1 MIREEVI
8 KLINE
13 RDAQASPHP
22 EWKVPK
28 LLVVLSEEKYS
39 EVIKQSQG
47 ETREEKGLYLSQ
59 SAHLEKPP
67 EELPV
72 HREEAALCT

>member
-22 EWKVPK
+22 EWKVLK
-28 LLVVLSEEKYS
+28 SLVVLSEEKYA
-39 EVIKQSQG
+39 EMIKQSQD
-47 ETREEKGLYLSQ
+47 EIREEKRVYLSQ
-59 SAHLEKPP
+59 LAHTEKPP
-67 EELPV
+67 DEPPV
-72 HREEAALCT
+72 YREIEAPCT